1 MVVKKMGTANI
12 SIGLT
17 TQMMSAPTR
26 EMRCLRHKIHMGLF
40 CTFGL
45 SALNWILTL
54 SWKNLVPPDL
64 AEPLLCTTF
73 TLTYFFHLTS
83 FYWMFLEGFY
93 LFLQVFWWGNID
105 IVSLNHLIMDDPL
118 QVQFPLSLVSIK
130 YKHFLI
136 FGLGVPLANTLL
148 WLILRLHQQVVNS
161 SKTFRVFIFSL
172 TRMTQTVMKAS
183 TASSWRRRRLR
194 PGRCKLQCWSS
205 SSSTHSS
212 LFGSSQ

>member
-54 SWKNLVPPDL
+54 SWKNLVPLGLVQPFF
-64 AEPLLCTTF
+64 CTTF

-93 LFLQVFWWGNID
+93 LFLQVPAK
-105 IVSLNHLIMDDPL
+105 PL
-118 QVQFPLSLVSIK
+118 K
-130 YKHFLI
+130 
-136 FGLGVPLANTLL
+136 TL
-148 WLILRLHQQVVNS
+148 
-161 SKTFRVFIFSL
+161 
-172 TRMTQTVMKAS
+172 
-183 TASSWRRRRLR
+183 
-194 PGRCKLQCWSS
+194 KL
-205 SSSTHSS
+205 
-212 LFGSSQ
+212 L

>member
-17 TQMMSAPTR
+17 TQMMSALTR

-54 SWKNLVPPDL
+54 SWKNMVSPEL

-93 LFLQVFWWGNID
+93 LFLQVNPPFAWET
-105 IVSLNHLIMDDPL
+105 
-118 QVQFPLSLVSIK
+118 
-130 YKHFLI
+130 Y
-136 FGLGVPLANTLL
+136 
-148 WLILRLHQQVVNS
+148 
-161 SKTFRVFIFSL
+161 
-172 TRMTQTVMKAS
+172 
-183 TASSWRRRRLR
+183 
-194 PGRCKLQCWSS
+194 
-205 SSSTHSS
+205 
-212 LFGSSQ
+212 